1 MLESANEKIYDL
13 RTTAPGPKGQL
24 PFAGEQLK
32 TSASGDIFGWTQ
44 NAGMGWDPQSM
55 RRPNFLI
62 LSTQG
67 GIRRNDGSPVAL
79 GYHTGHWEVGLLME
93 KAALAIAETGG
104 IPFAGFCSDPCDGRT
119 QGTLGMFDSLAY
131 RNDAAIIFRR
141 LTRSLP
147 TAKGVVGVATCDKG
161 LPAMMMALA
170 GLGQIPSV
178 LVPGGV
184 TLLTQNGED
193 LGKIQS
199 IGPRYAHGEISLAE
213 AAELGCKACG
223 TPGGGCQFLGTAAT
237 AQVVGE
243 ALGLSLPHSAL
254 SPSGS
259 EIWLD
264 LAYRSG
270 ITLAQL
276 HQAKIKTSDILTD
289 ESIENAM
296 ITHAAFGGSTNLV
309 LHIPAI
315 AHAANLRRPDV
326 SDWQRINSL
335 VPRLVDSLP
344 NGPVGY
350 ATVQVFLAGGVPEV
364 MLRLRELGLLNLDVL
379 TVSGKTLGD
388 NLEWWENSQRR
399 KQLQE
404 KLVEL
409 DAIDPNNVIRE
420 PDKGFPSTVTFPM
433 GNLAM
438 EGSIVKS
445 TAIAPEVIDDDGVYR
460 HSGPARVFC
469 SEADAIAA
477 VKSQGKDRIQE
488 GDVMVLIGIG
498 ALGAGMPETAQI
510 TFALKYLPY
519 GKHVA
524 LLTDGRFSGVSTG
537 PCVGHISPEAL
548 AGGRI
553 GKIQEGD
560 PITIEIDTINLTGSL
575 EFDGEV
581 SQLDARELNPN
592 LTQHA
597 NLPDDTKTV
606 GSTSTRQRWYL
617 GRVRLRCRSNHK
629 KINRLIRAVTLPIY
643 LLYVSQRCSR

>member
-1 MLESANEKIYDL
+1 
-13 RTTAPGPKGQL
+13 
-24 PFAGEQLK
+24 
-32 TSASGDIFGWTQ
+32 
-44 NAGMGWDPQSM
+44 
-55 RRPNFLI
+55 
-62 LSTQG
+62 
-67 GIRRNDGSPVAL
+67 
-79 GYHTGHWEVGLLME
+79 
-93 KAALAIAETGG
+93 
-104 IPFAGFCSDPCDGRT
+104 
-119 QGTLGMFDSLAY
+119 
-131 RNDAAIIFRR
+131 
-141 LTRSLP
+141 
-147 TAKGVVGVATCDKG
+147 
-161 LPAMMMALA
+161 
-170 GLGQIPSV
+170 
-178 LVPGGV
+178 
-184 TLLTQNGED
+184 
-193 LGKIQS
+193 
-199 IGPRYAHGEISLAE
+199 
-213 AAELGCKACG
+213 
-223 TPGGGCQFLGTAAT
+223 
-237 AQVVGE
+237 
-243 ALGLSLPHSAL
+243 
-254 SPSGS
+254 
-259 EIWLD
+259 
-264 LAYRSG
+264 
-270 ITLAQL
+270 
-276 HQAKIKTSDILTD
+276 
-289 ESIENAM
+289 
-296 ITHAAFGGSTNLV
+296 
-309 LHIPAI
+309 
-315 AHAANLRRPDV
+315 
-326 SDWQRINSL
+326 
-335 VPRLVDSLP
+335 
-344 NGPVGY
+344 
-350 ATVQVFLAGGVPEV
+350 

-445 TAIAPEVIDDDGVYR
+445 TAIAPEVVDDDGVYR

-477 VKSQGKDRIQE
+477 VKSQGN
-488 GDVMVLIGIG
+488 G

-597 NLPDDTKTV
+597 NLPDDTKLWAALQHVSGGTWGGCV
-606 GSTSTRQRWYL
+606 YDVEAIT
-617 GRVRLRCRSNHK
+617 K
-629 KINRLIRAVTLPIY
+629 KLID
-643 LLYVSQRCSR
+643 